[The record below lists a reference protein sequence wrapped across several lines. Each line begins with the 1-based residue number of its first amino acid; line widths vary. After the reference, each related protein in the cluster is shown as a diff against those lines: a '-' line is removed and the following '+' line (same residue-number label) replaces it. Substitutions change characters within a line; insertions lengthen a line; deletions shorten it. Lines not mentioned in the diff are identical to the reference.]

1 MCGICGIIDFEKNI
15 DNSLVSVM
23 LDAIKHRGPDDFGL
37 LNDTNFS
44 VGMRR
49 LSIID
54 IAGGKQ
60 PIYNENKT
68 VFTFFNGEIYNFIEL
83 REKLIKLGHQFKTNS
98 DTEVIVHLYEE
109 YGIAFIN
116 QLNGMFGIF
125 LADTSKNEYY
135 LIRDHFGIK
144 PMYYSQLDSTLVFG
158 SELKSILKSGLVRE
172 TISQESMVNYFNYLY
187 IPSPKTAFNEIHKLE
202 AGNYL
207 KITSKGVENI
217 KWYNIANFYLP
228 SSKTQKELQEEIRY
242 LLEDGIK
249 LQMRS
254 DVPVGAFLSGGID
267 SSLIT
272 ALASKNTNIPIHTFS
287 VGFSPTEF
295 DELPFAKKVS
305 QLYNTNHHELIV
317 SAEDAIKQLPILMQF
332 MDDPIGDSAV
342 LPSFLVSKLARE
354 NVKVALSGLGGDE
367 LFGGYDRYKP
377 MRSKL
382 EKLSFIPIPVFKSL
396 SPILS
401 TFFLNYQNQ
410 VAKLTLTSA
419 EKYHNKI
426 SQMDWKT
433 IQDLTGNKNNASW
446 YGQDILQKYN
456 QYSGK
461 DELNQRMATDIQL
474 YMNDQLLHLTDRM
487 SMANSLE
494 ARVPLLDHR
503 LVELSL
509 TIPSYFKINNQE
521 TKIILKNAIQDLL
534 PNDILH
540 RPKWG
545 FAAPYKTWTLTNAM
559 QELISQTI
567 NGNLVNDGI
576 LDKKGVENFLGNKE
590 TIQRYSTWVWPIIA
604 LELWYSNYKNL

>member
-54 IAGGKQ
+54 IEGGQQ
-60 PIYNENKT
+60 PIYNEDKS

-125 LADTSKNEYY
+125 LADTTKNEYY

-144 PMYYSQLDSTLVFG
+144 PMYYSQVKSTFIFG

-207 KITSKGVENI
+207 KITLKGVENI
-217 KWYNIANFYLP
+217 KWYNIADFYLP
-228 SSKTQKELQEEIRY
+228 SSKNQKQLQEEIRY
-242 LLEDGIK
+242 LLEDSIK

-254 DVPVGAFLSGGID
+254 DVAVGAFLSGGID

-317 SAEDAIKQLPILMQF
+317 SAEDAIKQLPIVMQF

-367 LFGGYDRYKP
+367 LFGGYNRYKP
-377 MRSKL
+377 SKSKL
-382 EKLSFIPIPVFKSL
+382 ERLSFIPIPVLQSL

-401 TFFLNYQNQ
+401 SIFPNYQNQ

-419 EKYHNKI
+419 EKYHNQV
-426 SQMDWKT
+426 SQMDWQT
-433 IQDLTGNKNNASW
+433 IGNLTGNKNENW
-446 YGQDILQKYN
+446 FGRDVIKKFN

-534 PNDILH
+534 PNAILH

-559 QELISQTI
+559 QELIIQTI

-576 LDKKGVENFLGNKE
+576 LDKKGIENFLGNKE
-590 TIQRYSTWVWPIIA
+590 NIQRYSTWVWPIIA
-604 LELWYSNYKNL
+604 LELWYTNYKNI

>member
-144 PMYYSQLDSTLVFG
+144 PMYYSQVKSTFIFG
-158 SELKSILKSGLVRE
+158 SELKSILKSGLVHE

-187 IPSPKTAFNEIHKLE
+187 IPSPKTAFNEIYKLE

-217 KWYNIANFYLP
+217 KWYNIADFYLP
-228 SSKTQKELQEEIRY
+228 SSKTQKQLQEEIRY
-242 LLEDGIK
+242 LLEDSIK

-317 SAEDAIKQLPILMQF
+317 SAEDAIKQLSILMQF

-382 EKLSFIPIPVFKSL
+382 EKLSFIPTSVFKSL

-401 TFFLNYQNQ
+401 TIFPNYQNQ
-410 VAKLTLTSA
+410 VDKLTFTSA

-509 TIPSYFKINNQE
+509 TIPSHFKINNNQ
-521 TKIILKNAIQDLL
+521 TKIILKNTIQDLL
-534 PNDILH
+534 PYDILH

-545 FAAPYKTWTLTNAM
+545 FATPYKTWTLTNAM